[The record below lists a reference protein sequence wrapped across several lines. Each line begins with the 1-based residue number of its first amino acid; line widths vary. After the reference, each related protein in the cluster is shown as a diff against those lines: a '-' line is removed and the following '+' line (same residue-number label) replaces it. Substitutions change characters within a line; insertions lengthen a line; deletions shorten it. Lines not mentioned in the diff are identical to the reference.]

1 MLAVAAVA
9 AALTAG
15 GRVTMEAGAS
25 VGSAPNW
32 KRGER
37 CTAGAVDA
45 LFMMKLRQAQ
55 AEELESTF
63 WAVSNPD
70 SPRYGKHLN
79 REQLRALVG
88 ASEGSLSTVTSWL
101 QKAGVKAT
109 TAETGDSIH
118 AVMSCAQAEALF
130 DTQLHHFHHNTAK
143 MQVIRTVSPYS
154 LPAEIAEHVQM
165 VGNLLALPKV
175 QRPIVVESDDNDQAF
190 PTTYSCGGSC
200 GATFT
205 TPGVLTDAYKLGSAP
220 SGATKGSMAVA
231 EFQGV
236 YYDLKDNA
244 DFSSACGVNITVDK
258 QVGKND
264 GSRCEIPIIGTELC
278 AEALLDIQYI
288 KSIGGSI
295 PLTDI
300 FNSDFSLLNWM
311 TQVLDMSDADL
322 PLIHSVSYGN
332 DEVQQD
338 STAYMVSCNQQFMK
352 AGSRGVS
359 VLFASG
365 DQGVEGRS
373 GGGSR
378 YHPDFPAGSPYIT
391 AVGGTDFATKS
402 EIGDEKA
409 WTQGGGGFS
418 DTFAIPSYQSGAVSS
433 YKTAA
438 GSSLPAQSYWNNTG
452 RGYPDVAALGGQGN
466 PYCVV
471 VGGKFRGVAGT
482 SAACPVV
489 AGVFAKLNEVRLA
502 RGDAALG
509 FLNPMI
515 YKIGSQ
521 GFNDVSQGRNCGKAS
536 CKDTDGFPAVKG
548 WDAATG
554 WGTPNFEALSKLV

>member
-9 AALTAG
+9 AALTASG

-37 CTAGAVDA
+37 CVSGTVDA
-45 LFMMKLRQAQ
+45 LFMMRMSQTQA
-55 AEELESTF
+55 AELESTF
-63 WAVSNPD
+63 WAVSEPD
-70 SPRYGKHLN
+70 SPRYGKHLS

-88 ASEGSLSTVTSWL
+88 ASESSLSAVHSWL
-101 QKAGVKAT
+101 AAAGVKAT
-109 TAETGDSIH
+109 TSETGDSIR
-118 AVMSCAQAEALF
+118 ASVSCTQAESLF
-130 DTQLHHFHHNTAK
+130 ATQLHHFHHTTARF
-143 MQVIRTVSPYS
+143 QVIRAAASYS
-154 LPAEIAEHVQM
+154 LPADIAQHVQM
-165 VGNLLALPKV
+165 VGNILALPRV
-175 QRPIVVESDDNDQAF
+175 TRPTLVETEGVGAF
-190 PTTYSCGGSC
+190 PSDYNCGGSC
-200 GATFT
+200 GSTFT
-205 TPGVLTDAYKLGSAP
+205 TPKVLTERYSLGSAP
-220 SGATKGSMAVA
+220 TGTAKGSMAVA

-236 YYDLKDNA
+236 YYDDKDLSG
-244 DFSSACGVNITVDK
+244 FGSACGINVTVDI
-258 QVGKND
+258 QVGANKPTN
-264 GSRCEIPIIGTELC
+264 CEIPIVGVELC

-288 KSIGGSI
+288 KSVGGSI

-300 FNSDFSLLNWM
+300 FDSDFSLLNWM
-311 TQVLDMSDADL
+311 TQVLDMSSP

-338 STAYMVSCNQQFMK
+338 SAEYMMSCNQQFQK
-352 AGSRGVS
+352 AGARGVS

-365 DQGVEGRS
+365 DQGVLGRS

-391 AVGGTDFATKS
+391 AVGGTDFVTKS
-402 EIGDEKA
+402 VIGEEKA
-409 WTQGGGGFS
+409 WTAGGGGFS
-418 DTFAIPSYQSGAVSS
+418 DTFAIPSFQTAAVAA
-433 YKTAA
+433 YKTTA

-466 PYCVV
+466 PYCVE

-482 SAACPVV
+482 SASCPVV

-502 RGDAALG
+502 RGDSPLG
-509 FLNPMI
+509 FLNPLI
-515 YKIGSQ
+515 YKIGASGQ
-521 GFNDVSQGRNCGKAS
+521 GFNDVTQGRNCGKNS
-536 CKDTDGFPAVKG
+536 CTDDGFPAVKG

-554 WGTPNFEALSKLV
+554 WGTPNFAELSKLV